1 MIAVLIL
8 VVISAVNA
16 KYPCEIN
23 RSIKILGGDH
33 LDDSSIQFNGIT
45 YDPSNYFEDK
55 GEIYGCPCN
64 LKQCIRKC
72 CDDNQYIDTN
82 KTCSTINGI
91 NNIQIDLQDIT
102 VSDITTYALLT
113 GKCNGPSFLV
123 DPSNS
128 SEDSFLI
135 SANGELIW
143 AEQSIDVDH
152 YCIDYIRS
160 TDVLKALVCEEGDV
174 STAHYSI
181 GI

>member
-1 MIAVLIL
+1 MIAVLLL
-8 VVISAVNA
+8 VVISAANA
-16 KYPCEIN
+16 NYPCEIT
-23 RSIKILGGDH
+23 RTIKISDGVYLNASTI
-33 LDDSSIQFNGIT
+33 LYNGIF
-45 YDPSNYFEDK
+45 YDSSNYFEDE

-82 KTCSTINGI
+82 KTCSSVTGT
-91 NNIQIDLQDIT
+91 NIENQLQSIT
-102 VSDITTYALLT
+102 DSDISTYAILT

-123 DPSNS
+123 DPGNS
-128 SEDSFLI
+128 SEDSFTI

-152 YCIDYIRS
+152 YCVDNIRS
-160 TDVLKALVCEEGDV
+160 TDVLKALVCEEGDA
-174 STAHYSI
+174 STEHFSI

>member
-8 VVISAVNA
+8 VVISTVNA

-23 RSIKILGGDH
+23 RTIKISSGDR
-33 LDDSSIQFNGIT
+33 LDDSTIQYNGIT
-45 YDPSNYFEDK
+45 YDPSNYFENE

-82 KTCSTINGI
+82 KTCSPINGI
-91 NNIQIDLQDIT
+91 NIEKHLQEVT
-102 VSDITTYALLT
+102 ESDITTYAILT

-123 DPSNS
+123 DPGNS
-128 SEDSFLI
+128 SEDSFAI
-135 SANGELIW
+135 SATGELIW
-143 AEQSIDVDH
+143 AEQLIDVDH

-160 TDVLKALVCEEGDV
+160 TDVLKALVCEEGDA
-174 STAHYSI
+174 STQHFSI